1 MVSRFTPAAA
11 GILAIALLGLAC
23 GVQASQLSG
32 FESPATIGS
41 VHGSTA
47 EASPPINATASAGP
61 HSSTAPDAGPA
72 SSSADQEPYAS
83 REAALEEAREFG
95 MIGVFDPDGGTS
107 KVVANPGV
115 VVNARLPP
123 ELIQS
128 IVRAEYDRLRA
139 CYDQGLKTNP
149 RLAGHFAT
157 RFVIGRDGSVAQV
170 ADAGSTL
177 PDEVAKRCMF
187 DVFSSLKFPAPEGG
201 IVTVVYPIMF
211 SPGDPQP

>member
-1 MVSRFTPAAA
+1 
-11 GILAIALLGLAC
+11 
-23 GVQASQLSG
+23 
-32 FESPATIGS
+32 
-41 VHGSTA
+41 
-47 EASPPINATASAGP
+47 
-61 HSSTAPDAGPA
+61 
-72 SSSADQEPYAS
+72 
-83 REAALEEAREFG
+83 LEEAREFG